1 MNLGLNLLDII
12 LVLVL
17 VGYLIAG
24 LSRGFFRSLASLVG
38 FVLGAV
44 AAFWAGPWTSS
55 QVGSELRIPFVLV
68 TVLGLL
74 VLGQILGGIVGNY
87 LARLTEKTGLG
98 VLDRIG
104 GGALNVAVAAIVLAL
119 LGSLVGQLGMPQ
131 LSQQVAG
138 SSVLRTIEKYTP
150 EPVREA
156 MTETRDAVSGSQG
169 IRQLDSL
176 LFPVED
182 APEPEQTSD
191 SNAVE
196 TAGQSVVQVYG
207 TADQCAQNQTGSGF
221 VAASGLVVTNAHVV
235 AGVDQPVVQTRDGR
249 VYQAHAVQYDD
260 ASDLAVLYAPDLPE
274 APLSLSNSVERGQ
287 QVSFAGYPLGGPYTA
302 RPATIQGEAFAPV
315 QNVTTGDTLSRS
327 IIQIAGRVEQGNS
340 GGPLLDANGHVVGVI
355 FAKAVEGEAGY
366 AIPMEQVTDILEATG
381 GSTAPASTGECVLS

>member
-44 AAFWAGPWTSS
+44 AAFWAGPWISS

-235 AGVDQPVVQTRDGR
+235 AGVDQPVLQTRDGR

-287 QVSFAGYPLGGPYTA
+287 QVSFAGYPLGGPYTV

-366 AIPMEQVTDILEATG
+366 AIPMEQVSNILEAAA
-381 GSTAPASTGECVLS
+381 GSTAPISTGECVIS

>member
-287 QVSFAGYPLGGPYTA
+287 QVSFAGYPLGGPYTV

-366 AIPMEQVTDILEATG
+366 AIPMEQVSNILEAAA
-381 GSTAPASTGECVLS
+381 GSTAPISTGECVIS

>member
-1 MNLGLNLLDII
+1 MNLALNLLDVI
-12 LVLVL
+12 LVMVL

-24 LSRGFFRSLASLVG
+24 LSRGFFRSLASLAG

-44 AAFWAGPWTSS
+44 AAFWAGPWISA

-74 VLGQILGGIVGNY
+74 ALGQIVGGIVGNF

-98 VLDRIG
+98 ILDRLG
-104 GGALNVAVAAIVLAL
+104 GGVLNVAVAAIVLAL
-119 LGSLVGQLGMPQ
+119 LGSLVGQLGIPS

-156 MTETRDAVSGSQG
+156 MTHTRDTVSGSQG

-176 LFPVED
+176 LFPAEE
-182 APEPEQTSD
+182 APEP
-191 SNAVE
+191 
-196 TAGQSVVQVYG
+196 
-207 TADQCAQNQTGSGF
+207 AQ
-221 VAASGLVVTNAHVV
+221 
-235 AGVDQPVVQTRDGR
+235 
-249 VYQAHAVQYDD
+249 AVQSD
-260 ASDLAVLYAPDLPE
+260 AAADLAVLYAPDLPE
-274 APLSLSNSVERGQ
+274 APLSLSN
-287 QVSFAGYPLGGPYTA
+287 A
-302 RPATIQGEAFAPV
+302 
-315 QNVTTGDTLSRS
+315 
-327 IIQIAGRVEQGNS
+327 VEQGNS
-340 GGPLLDANGHVVGVI
+340 GGPMLDANGNVVGVI

-366 AIPMEQVTDILEATG
+366 AIPMEQVTNILEATG

>member
-366 AIPMEQVTDILEATG
+366 AIPMEQVSNILEAAA
-381 GSTAPASTGECVLS
+381 GSTAPISTGECVIS

>member
-156 MTETRDAVSGSQG
+156 MIETRDAVSGSQG

-196 TAGQSVVQVYG
+196 AAGQSVVQVYG

-287 QVSFAGYPLGGPYTA
+287 QVSFAGYPLGGPYTV

-366 AIPMEQVTDILEATG
+366 AIPMEQVSNILEAAA
-381 GSTAPASTGECVLS
+381 GSTAPISTGECVIS

>member
-1 MNLGLNLLDII
+1 MNLALNLLDII
-12 LVLVL
+12 LVMVL

-24 LSRGFFRSLASLVG
+24 LSRGFFRSLASLAG

-44 AAFWAGPWTSS
+44 AAFWAGPWISA

-74 VLGQILGGIVGNY
+74 ALGQLLGGIVGNF

-98 VLDRIG
+98 ILDRLG
-104 GGALNVAVAAIVLAL
+104 GGVLNVVVAAIVLAL
-119 LGSLVGQLGMPQ
+119 LGSLVGQLGIPS

-156 MTETRDAVSGSQG
+156 MTHTRDTVSGSQG

-176 LFPVED
+176 LFPVEE

-191 SNAVE
+191 SSAVE
-196 TAGQSVVQVYG
+196 AAGQSVVQVYG

-249 VYQAHAVQYDD
+249 VYPAQAVQYDD
-260 ASDLAVLYAPDLPE
+260 AADLAVLYAPDLPE
-274 APLSLSNSVERGQ
+274 APLPLSNAVERGQ
-287 QVSFAGYPLGGPYTA
+287 QVSFAGYPLGGPYTV
-302 RPATIQGEAFAPV
+302 RPATIQGQAVAPV
-315 QNVTTGDTLSRS
+315 QNVTTGETLSRS

-340 GGPLLDANGHVVGVI
+340 GGPMLDANGNVVGVI

-366 AIPMEQVTDILEATG
+366 AIPMEQVTNILEATG
-381 GSTAPASTGECVLS
+381 GSTAPASTGTCVLS

>member
-1 MNLGLNLLDII
+1 MNLALNLLDII
-12 LVLVL
+12 LVMVL

-44 AAFWAGPWTSS
+44 AAFWAGPWISS

-138 SSVLRTIEKYTP
+138 SSVLRAIEKYTP

-182 APEPEQTSD
+182 APQPEQTTD

-196 TAGQSVVQVYG
+196 AAGQSVVQVYG

-249 VYQAHAVQYDD
+249 VYQAHAIQYDD

-274 APLSLSNSVERGQ
+274 APLSLSNTVERGQ
-287 QVSFAGYPLGGPYTA
+287 QVSFAGYPLGGPYTV

-340 GGPLLDANGHVVGVI
+340 GGPLLDANGNVVGVI

-366 AIPMEQVTDILEATG
+366 AIPMEQVTDILEAAA
-381 GSTAPASTGECVLS
+381 GSTAPISTGECVIS

>member
-44 AAFWAGPWTSS
+44 AAFWAGPWISS

-287 QVSFAGYPLGGPYTA
+287 QVSFAGYPLGGPYTV

-340 GGPLLDANGHVVGVI
+340 GGPLLDANGNVVGVI

-366 AIPMEQVTDILEATG
+366 AIPMEQVSNILEAAA
-381 GSTAPASTGECVLS
+381 GSTAPISTGECVIS

>member
-44 AAFWAGPWTSS
+44 AAFWAGPWISS

-366 AIPMEQVTDILEATG
+366 AIPMEQVSNILEAAA
-381 GSTAPASTGECVLS
+381 GSTAPISTGECVIS

>member
-44 AAFWAGPWTSS
+44 AAFWAGPWISS

-340 GGPLLDANGHVVGVI
+340 GGPLLDANGNVVGVI

-366 AIPMEQVTDILEATG
+366 AIPMEQVSNILEAAA
-381 GSTAPASTGECVLS
+381 GSTAPISTGECVIS

>member
-44 AAFWAGPWTSS
+44 AAFWAGPWISS

-196 TAGQSVVQVYG
+196 AAGQSVVQVYG

-287 QVSFAGYPLGGPYTA
+287 QVSFAGYPLGGPYTV
-302 RPATIQGEAFAPV
+302 RPATIQGEGFAPV

-366 AIPMEQVTDILEATG
+366 AIPMEQVSNILEAAA
-381 GSTAPASTGECVLS
+381 GSTAPISTGECVIS

>member
-44 AAFWAGPWTSS
+44 AAFWAGPWISS

-87 LARLTEKTGLG
+87 LARLTEKTGLA

-156 MTETRDAVSGSQG
+156 MIETRDAVSGSQG

-196 TAGQSVVQVYG
+196 AAGQSVVQVYG

-287 QVSFAGYPLGGPYTA
+287 QVSFAGYPLGGPYTV

-340 GGPLLDANGHVVGVI
+340 GGPLLDANGNVVGVI

-366 AIPMEQVTDILEATG
+366 AIPMEQVSNILEAAA
-381 GSTAPASTGECVLS
+381 GSTAPISTGECVIS

>member
-44 AAFWAGPWTSS
+44 AAFWAGPWISS

-274 APLSLSNSVERGQ
+274 PPLSLSNSVERGQ
-287 QVSFAGYPLGGPYTA
+287 QVSFAGYPLGGPYTV

-366 AIPMEQVTDILEATG
+366 AIPMEQVSNILEAAA
-381 GSTAPASTGECVLS
+381 GSTAPISTGECVIS

>member
-44 AAFWAGPWTSS
+44 AAFWAGPWISS

-287 QVSFAGYPLGGPYTA
+287 QVSFAGYPLGGPYTV

-366 AIPMEQVTDILEATG
+366 AIPMEQVSNILEAAA
-381 GSTAPASTGECVLS
+381 GSTAPISTGECVIS

>member
-44 AAFWAGPWTSS
+44 AAFWAGPWISS

-196 TAGQSVVQVYG
+196 AAGQSVVQVYG

-287 QVSFAGYPLGGPYTA
+287 QVSFAGYPLGGPYTV

-366 AIPMEQVTDILEATG
+366 AIPMEQVSNILEAAA
-381 GSTAPASTGECVLS
+381 GSTAPISTGECVIS

>member
-1 MNLGLNLLDII
+1 MNLALNLLDII
-12 LVLVL
+12 LVMVL

-44 AAFWAGPWTSS
+44 AAFWAGPWISS

-74 VLGQILGGIVGNY
+74 VLGQILGGLVGNF

-138 SSVLRTIEKYTP
+138 SSVLRAIEKYTP

-182 APEPEQTSD
+182 APQPEQTTD

-196 TAGQSVVQVYG
+196 AAGQSVVQVYG

-249 VYQAHAVQYDD
+249 VYQAHAIQYDD

-274 APLSLSNSVERGQ
+274 APLSLSNTVERGQ
-287 QVSFAGYPLGGPYTA
+287 QVSFAGYPLGGPYTV

-340 GGPLLDANGHVVGVI
+340 GGPLLDANGNVVGVI

-366 AIPMEQVTDILEATG
+366 AIPMEQVTDVLEAAA
-381 GSTAPASTGECVLS
+381 GSTAPISTGECVIS